1 MRLPG
6 EREDSGAMATF
17 YDTPDNK
24 WEFCNLKGGELEID
38 ETPIPKFALVP
49 SRIAA
54 NALEE
59 G

>member
-1 MRLPG
+1 
-6 EREDSGAMATF
+6 MATF
-17 YDTPDNK
+17 YDTPDNE
-24 WEFCNLKGGELEID
+24 WEFCNLEGGKLEID